1 MIEHRYYFADSRY
14 DTLLLIHGWNTSK
27 LYMESFVR
35 PFSNAFNVLL
45 LDLFVH
51 IDKAYAIEDFVE
63 EIHAIVERHLTN
75 DLVII
80 GHSFG
85 GKLAY
90 FYAEKYPVRS
100 LVLIAPSLVRP
111 RRSLRKAIK
120 VFLYKAGK
128 KLRCPIPRFLSGSP
142 DYRNASGAMRET
154 FLLCVHAY
162 LTQRNANAPKTLV
175 IGFLKDEAVKK
186 DQIRKIRKYLP
197 EAQIRFYPGNHFS
210 YLDYIKEI
218 RFDFDA
224 YGL

>member
-1 MIEHRYYFADSRY
+1 MIEHQYYFADSRY

-51 IDKAYAIEDFVE
+51 IDKAYAIGDFIE

-154 FLLCVHAY
+154 FSPLRPRVFDTAK
-162 LTQRNANAPKTLV
+162 RKRSENAGHRLSERRGGKKESDLEDPKVSARSPNPVLS
-175 IGFLKDEAVKK
+175 GKSFFL
-186 DQIRKIRKYLP
+186 
-197 EAQIRFYPGNHFS
+197 S
-210 YLDYIKEI
+210 
-218 RFDFDA
+218 
-224 YGL
+224 GLH

>member
-51 IDKAYAIEDFVE
+51 IDKAYAIGDFIE

-162 LTQRNANAPKTLV
+162 LTRRNANAPKTLV

-186 DQIRKIRKYLP
+186 NQIRKIRKYLP
-197 EAQIRFYPGNHFS
+197 EAQIRFYPGHHFS